1 MEVLIIFGQ
10 VRLKNIFN
18 IGFFMDLFISTFLK
32 MFFIMAPFFALTVF
46 LTVTQEASAKEKK
59 ALAVKVTIS
68 VIITSLI
75 LLFFGKHIFTI
86 FGITL
91 DAFRIGAGALLFL
104 TAVELVKGSKDSAKV
119 ADKDVLQLAVVPLS
133 IPVIVGPGT
142 IGILLVM
149 GATFEDTSSM
159 ITGSLALICAVLVIG
174 FMLHSSTVFER
185 IMGKQG
191 LLVISKI
198 TGLILAALSAQ
209 IVFTGIK
216 NFLEL

>member
-1 MEVLIIFGQ
+1 
-10 VRLKNIFN
+10 
-18 IGFFMDLFISTFLK
+18 MDLFISTFLK

-46 LTVTQEASAKEKK
+46 LTVTQEASAKQKK
-59 ALAVKVTIS
+59 ALAIKVTIS
-68 VIITSLI
+68 VIITSMI

-104 TAVELVKGSKDSAKV
+104 TAIELVKGSKDSAKV
-119 ADKDVLQLAVVPLS
+119 GDKDVLQQAVVPLS

-159 ITGSLALICAVLVIG
+159 LTGSLALISAVLVIG
-174 FMLHSSTVFER
+174 FMLYSSSIFER
-185 IMGKQG
+185 MIGKQG

>member
-1 MEVLIIFGQ
+1 
-10 VRLKNIFN
+10 
-18 IGFFMDLFISTFLK
+18 MDIFISTFLK

-46 LTVTQEASAKEKK
+46 LTVTQEATAKEKK
-59 ALAVKVTIS
+59 ALAIKVTIS
-68 VIITSLI
+68 VIIASLI
-75 LLFFGKHIFTI
+75 LLFFGKHIFSV

-119 ADKDVLQLAVVPLS
+119 GDKDVLQLAVVPLS

-149 GATFEDTSSM
+149 GATFESTSSLIM
-159 ITGSLALICAVLVIG
+159 GSLALISAVLVIG
-174 FMLHSSTVFER
+174 FMLYSSSIFER
-185 IMGKQG
+185 MMGKQG
-191 LLVISKI
+191 LLVVSKI

-216 NFLEL
+216 NFMEL